1 MYTHEF
7 ENVNECDSTHTINLL
22 VNYSDS
28 TFSDTTVCD
37 AFVWDGDTLT
47 VSNSYTKLYSNANGC
62 DSTHTYNL
70 TVNESTSGTDVQES
84 CDEFTWIDG
93 ITYTESTDSA
103 TFVLI
108 NSVGCDSTVILDL
121 TINYSDSTFSNITVC
136 DAFVW
141 DSITYTE
148 SGIYTN
154 SYINSF
160 SCDSTHTLVL
170 TVDETTYG
178 VDEIIECDE
187 FTWIDG
193 LTYTESTDSA
203 MFTLTNA
210 EGCDSIITLNLTILE
225 STSSLSEVSEC
236 YSYTWNDSTYT
247 QSGTYIFETTGQNG
261 CDSIATLE
269 LTINN
274 STSGVDVQESC
285 DDFTWIDGITYT
297 ESTDSATFVL
307 INSVGCDSTVTLD
320 LTINYSD
327 STFESFTAC
336 DSYSWNGINCI
347 ASGMYYYTTS
357 NSLGCDSTVTLDL
370 TIINS
375 SSSISD
381 VIACDSYFWNNELYT
396 ESGTY
401 TVNTF
406 NVEGCDSTATLNLT
420 INGPSTSTDYVSTCE
435 AYQWNGE
442 VYFESGTYT
451 YNSIDIFGCD
461 SIATLELEVCTLE
474 ELIIDGFNSVD
485 TESSVTYS
493 VQENLGS
500 SYFWTISNLGFIS
513 SGQFTNEIIVDWSII
528 EGNSTIC
535 VTESRDCFGLDC
547 EGDTYCTNIEVKD
560 VVGIEDISS
569 DFIEIYPNPT
579 RGIFNVSIQ
588 LNNLQNV
595 SLELVNSLGELVS
608 DKNLGES
615 KGELNESFDLSN
627 QPSGIYLLRIL
638 LDDKVITRKVTLN

>member
-1 MYTHEF
+1 
-7 ENVNECDSTHTINLL
+7 
-22 VNYSDS
+22 
-28 TFSDTTVCD
+28 
-37 AFVWDGDTLT
+37 
-47 VSNSYTKLYSNANGC
+47 
-62 DSTHTYNL
+62 
-70 TVNESTSGTDVQES
+70 
-84 CDEFTWIDG
+84 
-93 ITYTESTDSA
+93 
-103 TFVLI
+103 
-108 NSVGCDSTVILDL
+108 
-121 TINYSDSTFSNITVC
+121 
-136 DAFVW
+136 
-141 DSITYTE
+141 
-148 SGIYTN
+148 
-154 SYINSF
+154 
-160 SCDSTHTLVL
+160 
-170 TVDETTYG
+170 
-178 VDEIIECDE
+178 
-187 FTWIDG
+187 
-193 LTYTESTDSA
+193 
-203 MFTLTNA
+203 
-210 EGCDSIITLNLTILE
+210 
-225 STSSLSEVSEC
+225 
-236 YSYTWNDSTYT
+236 
-247 QSGTYIFETTGQNG
+247 
-261 CDSIATLE
+261 
-269 LTINN
+269 
-274 STSGVDVQESC
+274 
-285 DDFTWIDGITYT
+285 
-297 ESTDSATFVL
+297 
-307 INSVGCDSTVTLD
+307 
-320 LTINYSD
+320 
-327 STFESFTAC
+327 
-336 DSYSWNGINCI
+336 
-347 ASGMYYYTTS
+347 MYYYTTS

-375 SSSISD
+375 SSSIAD
-381 VIACDSYFWNNELYT
+381 VIACGSYFWNNELYT

-595 SLELVNSLGELVS
+595 SLELVNSLGELFS

-627 QPSGIYLLRIL
+627 QPSGIYLLRIS

>member
-1 MYTHEF
+1 
-7 ENVNECDSTHTINLL
+7 
-22 VNYSDS
+22 
-28 TFSDTTVCD
+28 
-37 AFVWDGDTLT
+37 
-47 VSNSYTKLYSNANGC
+47 
-62 DSTHTYNL
+62 
-70 TVNESTSGTDVQES
+70 
-84 CDEFTWIDG
+84 
-93 ITYTESTDSA
+93 
-103 TFVLI
+103 
-108 NSVGCDSTVILDL
+108 
-121 TINYSDSTFSNITVC
+121 
-136 DAFVW
+136 W

-154 SYINSF
+154 SYTNSYG
-160 SCDSTHTLVL
+160 CDSTHTLVL

-178 VDEIIECDE
+178 VDEIIACDE

-225 STSSLSEVSEC
+225 STSSLSVVTEC
-236 YSYTWNDSTYT
+236 YSYSWNDSTYT

-336 DSYSWNGINCI
+336 DSYLWNGINCI

-357 NSLGCDSTVTLDL
+357 NSLGCDSIVTLDL

-375 SSSISD
+375 SSSVAD

-401 TVNTF
+401 TVNTY
-406 NVEGCDSTATLNLT
+406 NVGGCDSTATLNLT

-451 YNSIDIFGCD
+451 YNSIDIYGCD
-461 SIATLELEVCTLE
+461 SIATLELEICTLE

-513 SGQFTNEIIVDWSII
+513 SGQFTNEITVDWSIL

-569 DFIEIYPNPT
+569 DFVEIYPNPT

-588 LNNLQNV
+588 LNKLQNV
-595 SLELVNSLGELVS
+595 NLELVNSLGELVS

-615 KGELNESFDLSN
+615 KGELNESFDLTN

>member
-1 MYTHEF
+1 MIYNSDSTFSDTTVCNVFVWGDSTYTESGVYTQDF
-7 ENVNECDSTHTINLL
+7 ENINECDSTHTVNLI

-37 AFVWDGDTLT
+37 AFIWDGDTLT
-47 VSNSYTKLYSNANGC
+47 ISNSYTKLYSNINGC

-70 TVNESTSGTDVQES
+70 TVNESTTGTDTQES

-121 TINYSDSTFSNITVC
+121 TI
-136 DAFVW
+136 
-141 DSITYTE
+141 
-148 SGIYTN
+148 
-154 SYINSF
+154 
-160 SCDSTHTLVL
+160 
-170 TVDETTYG
+170 
-178 VDEIIECDE
+178 
-187 FTWIDG
+187 
-193 LTYTESTDSA
+193 
-203 MFTLTNA
+203 
-210 EGCDSIITLNLTILE
+210 
-225 STSSLSEVSEC
+225 
-236 YSYTWNDSTYT
+236 
-247 QSGTYIFETTGQNG
+247 
-261 CDSIATLE
+261 
-269 LTINN
+269 
-274 STSGVDVQESC
+274 
-285 DDFTWIDGITYT
+285 
-297 ESTDSATFVL
+297 
-307 INSVGCDSTVTLD
+307 
-320 LTINYSD
+320 
-327 STFESFTAC
+327 
-336 DSYSWNGINCI
+336 
-347 ASGMYYYTTS
+347 
-357 NSLGCDSTVTLDL
+357 
-370 TIINS
+370 INS
-375 SSSISD
+375 SSSTAN

-396 ESGTY
+396 ESGIY
-401 TVNTF
+401 TLNTL
-406 NVEGCDSTATLNLT
+406 NVEGCDSTAILNLT
-420 INGPSTSTDYVSTCE
+420 INGASTSIDYVSTCD

-442 VYFESGTYT
+442 IYFESGTYI

-461 SIATLELEVCTLE
+461 SIATLELEICTLE
-474 ELIIDGFNSVD
+474 ELIIDGINNVD

-500 SYFWTISNLGFIS
+500 TYFWTISNLGFIS
-513 SGQFTNEIIVDWSII
+513 SGQFTNEIIVDWSIL

-535 VTESRDCFGLDC
+535 VTESKNCFGLDC
-547 EGDTYCTNIEVKD
+547 EGDTYCTNVEVKD

-569 DFIEIYPNPT
+569 DFVEIYPNPS

-638 LDDKVITRKVTLN
+638 LDDKLITRKVTLN